1 MIHEYALE
9 PELVASW
16 HDRLLGRFFI
26 EQFGF
31 GTGRVVSR
39 YPRRW
44 RRLVWDAFQ
53 AAFGAEAGEIERKR
67 VEELLAR
74 LTAPEV
80 RRPGC
85 VWDDARAW
93 LQNAERENERRPFYA
108 ILSRDNPR
116 GQPDVVRADDILD
129 GTPEAWLAPG
139 SIVVERTA
147 ASMADGVGS
156 MLLCATRIL
165 FVDPHFRA
173 TKPEFNRPLSAFLKI
188 VRAADSQAKIELHTA
203 DRADAPPW
211 DSFRRECE
219 DYLPR
224 IVPRSLTLVVR
235 RWKNRVGGERLHN
248 RYILTDLGG
257 VQFGVG
263 LDDGDPGTTDDVT
276 LLSAEAF
283 RRRLE
288 AYSGPARAFDLEG
301 EVEIKGEAG
310 ADQDRN

>member
-9 PELVASW
+9 PEFVASW

-39 YPRRW
+39 YPKKW
-44 RRLVWDAFQ
+44 RKLVWDAFQ
-53 AAFGAEAGEIERKR
+53 AAFGAGAGEIERKR

-85 VWDDARAW
+85 VWDDARGW
-93 LQNAERENERRPFYA
+93 LENAEWENERRPFHA

-116 GQPDVVRADDILD
+116 GRPNVVRADDVLA
-129 GTPEAWLAPG
+129 GTPKAWLAPG

-147 ASMADGVGS
+147 ASMADGVAS
-156 MLLCATRIL
+156 MLRSATRIV

-173 TKPEFNRPLSAFLKI
+173 IRPEFNRPLSAFLQI
-188 VRAADSQAKIELHTA
+188 VRAAGSQAAIELHTA
-203 DRADAPPW
+203 ERADAPPW

-224 IVPRSLTLVVR
+224 IIPKSLTLAVR

-248 RYILTDLGG
+248 RYILTDVGG

-263 LDDGDPGTTDDVT
+263 LDEGDPGATDDVT
-276 LLSAEAF
+276 LLSAEAY

-288 AYSGPARAFDLEG
+288 AYIGSARAFDLEG
-301 EVEIKGEAG
+301 EVEIRGEAG
-310 ADQDRN
+310 TD